1 MGPFTYTA
9 TLSHLTSRRVNQTQL
24 PQISAALTGHNIA
37 KSPQCDYACVV
48 RPGSQARQRPAS
60 WLWAGPTWNALLA
73 EHPVI
78 SWQCVSIQHKIH
90 KCLYIY
96 THIYLIIYIY
106 VYIRVY
112 IYIRIYI
119 LCIYYIILLCMLFIV
134 ICTSETH
141 GFCGTAHLARLHGSC
156 LFRLGR
162 KRYPAEGDTAW
173 RCSSSYKWIYRI
185 YRIYIEDYFDILT
198 INHHH

>member
-96 THIYLIIYIY
+96 TYLFNHIHICIYTCIYIY
-106 VYIRVY
+106 TYIHIVYILYNIIVY
-112 IYIRIYI
+112 VIYCYLHIRNPWF
-119 LCIYYIILLCMLFIV
+119 LRNGSPRAAPRLLPLPPRQKAV
-134 ICTSETH
+134 PRGRWH
-141 GFCGTAHLARLHGSC
+141 C
-156 LFRLGR
+156 LEVQFQLQV
-162 KRYPAEGDTAW
+162 
-173 RCSSSYKWIYRI
+173 
-185 YRIYIEDYFDILT
+185 DI
-198 INHHH
+198 